1 MSKIPVIGLLPL
13 WDADLAS
20 TWMLTEYMEGIRA
33 AGGLPV
39 VLPFA
44 PASGEVSKM
53 VELCDGFLFTGGQDV
68 APSLYGMADE
78 TGGTVKPAER
88 RDTLESA
95 LFPLALESGKP
106 IFGICRGLQF
116 INAALGGTLWQDLP
130 SEHPSEI
137 VHKQEK
143 PYDSP
148 VHPVNLSGP
157 LRELLGKDTIRVN
170 SLHHQAVR
178 SLAPSLEAMAIT
190 PDGLIEAVYMPSK
203 PFVRAVQWH
212 PEFLYAKDPDSLS
225 LFRAFVD
232 ACQ

>member
-13 WDADLAS
+13 WDVNLES

-44 PASGEVSKM
+44 PAPGEVSRM

-68 APSLYGMADE
+68 APSVYGMEDM
-78 TGGTVKPAER
+78 TGGTVKPVEK
-88 RDTLESA
+88 RDALESA

-106 IFGICRGLQF
+106 VFGICRGLQF

-137 VHKQEK
+137 AHRQGK

-148 VHPVNLSGP
+148 VHSVSLSGP
-157 LRELLGKDTIRVN
+157 IRELLGKDTIRVN
-170 SLHHQAVR
+170 SLHHQAIR
-178 SLAPSLEAMAIT
+178 NLAPSLEAMAVT
-190 PDGLIEAVYMPSK
+190 PDGLTEAVYMPGK
-203 PFVRAVQWH
+203 RFVWAVQWH
-212 PEFLYAKDPDSLS
+212 PEFLYKKDPDSLS
-225 LFRAFVD
+225 LFRAFVE
-232 ACQ
+232 AC